1 VTTLHVVGLPHTQLT
16 QEASVCAFTQKAWK
30 FGKMMSRRGWQ
41 VVFYWGED
49 TTAECSNHFP
59 LFTREEQERW
69 FGPYD
74 ANTLPIVAGAWD
86 ANSEQYQVTNAR
98 AVEYLRDTAGKRD
111 LLLLT
116 GGLAQK
122 PIADALPHL
131 TACEWAAGYSG
142 WFARF
147 VCFESHAWRH
157 QMYGVAGIHDGR
169 HYDTVIPN
177 FFDPDEWRVAD
188 AKGDHLVFVGRLI
201 ARKGVQV
208 AAEIARESGLPLLV
222 AGSGAATWEDGKVI
236 VCQDGTRIDGD
247 VHYQGCVGGEERS
260 RLMAE
265 ARAVL
270 APTLYIEP
278 FGAVAVEAPLCGT
291 PAITTDFGAFPE
303 TVENGVTGWRIR
315 TLQEGV
321 AAVEKAADLDPE
333 ALRARALERYSLN
346 AVAPLYEDWF
356 DRLDGLWDGGWYRA
370 TGGGRAADACDDRS
384 VIAHA

>member
-1 VTTLHVVGLPHTQLT
+1 MPTRPALHVIGLPHTQLT
-16 QEASVCAFTQKAWK
+16 PEASVCAFTQKAVK
-30 FGKMMSRRGWQ
+30 FGRMMSRRGWQ

-49 TTAECSNHFP
+49 TAAECSNDFP
-59 LFTREEQERW
+59 LFTRAEQERW
-69 FGPYD
+69 FGVYD
-74 ANTLPIVAGAWD
+74 ANTLPIIAGAWD

-98 AVEYLRDTAGKRD
+98 AVEFLRDTADPRD

-142 WFARF
+142 WFSKF

-157 QMYGVAGIHDGR
+157 HCYGVAGIHDGR

-177 FFDPDEWRVAD
+177 FFDPDEWQVAET
-188 AKGDHLVFVGRLI
+188 KEDHLVYVGRLI
-201 ARKGVQV
+201 YRKGVTV
-208 AAEIARESGLPLLV
+208 AAEIAREAGLPLLV
-222 AGSGAATWEDGKVI
+222 AGSGAASWEDGKVI
-236 VCQDGTRIDGD
+236 VCHDGTRIEGD
-247 VHYQGCVGGEERS
+247 VYYQGCVGGDERS
-260 RLMAE
+260 RLMAG

-315 TLQEGV
+315 ALAEGV
-321 AAVEKAADLDPE
+321 EAVERARHLDPA
-333 ALRARALERYSLN
+333 ALRERTLERFSLE
-346 AVAPLYEDWF
+346 AVAPRYEDWF
-356 DRLDGLWDGGWYRA
+356 DRLDGLWDGGWYRQGNGSA
-370 TGGGRAADACDDRS
+370 VCDDRS
-384 VIAHA
+384 VITHA